1 MTEELKNIDK
11 LYDAAVNSSYFSS
24 LLTPRSQ
31 KIKSY
36 EDVGS
41 KYNEYIVEHPELDK
55 TAKLNIYDKLLNIYS
70 CMNNQSKLTSTKLDR
85 YSILTD
91 EELNEELANLK
102 EIDILKFLDIAD
114 ERMKIKFY
122 KYLIETLKL
131 KSKYVVAFVDFI
143 ATTSEI
149 ADYATYIEEL
159 FRANLETVKSRKY
172 AELLIKLDP
181 EKYKAYCCKVD
192 PLPSNIDYYN
202 SL

>member
-11 LYDAAVNSSYFSS
+11 LYDASVNSSYFSS

-41 KYNEYIVEHPELDK
+41 KYSEYITEHPELDK
-55 TAKLNIYDKLLNIYS
+55 TSKLDIYDKLLNIYS
-70 CMNNQSKLTSTKLDR
+70 CMNNQAKLISTKLDR

-131 KSKYVVAFVDFI
+131 KSKY
-143 ATTSEI
+143 
-149 ADYATYIEEL
+149 
-159 FRANLETVKSRKY
+159 
-172 AELLIKLDP
+172 IK
-181 EKYKAYCCKVD
+181 
-192 PLPSNIDYYN
+192 I
-202 SL
+202 